1 MNPGLVI
8 FDCDGVLVDSE
19 LLSNQSDLE
28 LLRTFGIDLEL
39 EDYMRRYV
47 GKSAADTVR
56 GIEAQTGVKLP
67 TDFLERKQAHVL
79 AAFERELQPIENVDV
94 ALGVLPFTRCV
105 ASSSTPERIR
115 FSLKRTGLLDCFDD
129 DAIFSA
135 TMVQHGKPA
144 PDLFLLAAQRMN
156 RVPNVCVVIEDSV
169 SGVQA
174 AIAAGMTALG
184 FVGGS
189 HHSGDHGPLLEAGA
203 SAVFGNMLMLPKMI
217 DQLPDTAF

>member
-1 MNPGLVI
+1 VNPGLVI

-19 LLSNQSDLE
+19 LLSNRSDLE

-39 EDYMRRYV
+39 EDYMRRFV

-56 GIEAQTGVKLP
+56 GIKAQTGVKLP
-67 TDFLERKQAHVL
+67 DDFLERKQAHVL
-79 AAFERELQPIENVDV
+79 AAFEPALQPIEDV
-94 ALGVLPFTRCV
+94 AVALDALPFTRCV

-115 FSLKRTGLLDCFDD
+115 FSLKHTGLLERFDD
-129 DAIFSA
+129 HAIFSA
-135 TMVQHGKPA
+135 TMVKHGKPA
-144 PDLFLLAAQRMN
+144 PDLFLLAATRMGHAAN
-156 RVPNVCVVIEDSV
+156 TCVVIEDSV
-169 SGVQA
+169 AGVQA

-203 SAVFGNMLMLPKMI
+203 SAVFEDMHLLPRVI
-217 DQLPDTAF
+217 RQLPEIPS